1 MLNIKSIS
9 ENYRAMRHL
18 PMWSLLASDNAP
30 ETISYLQLLLYD
42 QNQSLPISV
51 FIERLKLMLNDMSA
65 ETISDAKAQA
75 RMNSWRN
82 AGYIA
87 IRYTE
92 GQEEPVVELTAA
104 SHEAIRFI
112 VGQRVNRVSPTE
124 SRLELVIHAI
134 RKLVMDTDKNE
145 DDRIARLQED
155 KKRIE
160 EQIEAVKAGK
170 VEEITEVEIKA
181 QLYDLLQ
188 MLENLNGD
196 FYRVRDRFRD
206 LSEELHEDILRNDG
220 TASAI
225 LSDFFAGYDR
235 IGESEEGKTFRA
247 FYAFLNNQEAIA
259 QIEDALEALQ
269 TRDFWSGTVSE
280 NDKRDILYMHRHLNE
295 RARETQNIMRLLAS
309 SLKHLVQSRDYLQ
322 SRRLVQLIGEAKRE
336 ALSAKD
342 KISALTKI
350 TQILQSSVSVSSSAS
365 LDLFDPQTEATVSPM
380 LEASETQVDLEALSA
395 RIQAAEI
402 NYPWLKDC
410 VLDVLNQKEVATVAD
425 VLSLHPAT
433 QGLASVV
440 GLISLAV
447 RYGEINSELN
457 EKITWQNRFNE
468 TVSAHIPQLL
478 FTQQTLTKL
487 KGHS

>member
-1 MLNIKSIS
+1 
-9 ENYRAMRHL
+9 MRL
-18 PMWSLLASDNAP
+18 RPMWSLLASDNAP
-30 ETISYLQLLLYD
+30 ETIGYLQLLLYD
-42 QNQSLPISV
+42 QNQSLPISL

-65 ETISDAKAQA
+65 ETISDAQVQA
-75 RMNSWRN
+75 RMNTWRN

-92 GQEEPVVELTAA
+92 GQEEPVVELSAA
-104 SHEAIRFI
+104 AHEAIRFI
-112 VGQRVNRVSPTE
+112 AGQRVNRVSPTE

-145 DDRIARLQED
+145 ADRIARLQED
-155 KKRIE
+155 KRRIE
-160 EQIEAVKAGK
+160 EEIEAVRAGHFDA
-170 VEEITEVEIKA
+170 ISEVEIKA
-181 QLYDLLQ
+181 QIYDLLQ

-206 LSEELHEDILRNDG
+206 LSEQLHEDILRNEG
-220 TASAI
+220 TASSI

-235 IGESEEGKTFRA
+235 IGDSEEGKTFRA
-247 FYAFLNNQEAIA
+247 FYAFLNDPQAIA

-269 TRDFWSGTVSE
+269 TRDFWSGSVSE
-280 NDKRDILYMHRHLNE
+280 NDKRDILYMRRHLNE

-322 SRRLVQLIGEAKRE
+322 SRRLVQLIAEAKRE
-336 ALSAKD
+336 ALGAREKIPALAKV
-342 KISALTKI
+342 S
-350 TQILQSSVSVSSSAS
+350 QVLQSSVSVSSSAS
-365 LDLFDPQTEATVSPM
+365 LELFDPETEATVSPM
-380 LEASETQVDLEALSA
+380 LKASEAQVDLAALSA

-410 VLDVLNQKEVATVAD
+410 VTDVLSRKEVATVAD
-425 VLSLHPAT
+425 VLTAHPAA

-447 RYGEINSELN
+447 RYGEVKPELN

-468 TVSAHIPQLL
+468 TVSAHIPLL
-478 FTQQTLTKL
+478 IFSQQTLTKL
-487 KGHS
+487 KGQSL

>member
-1 MLNIKSIS
+1 
-9 ENYRAMRHL
+9 
-18 PMWSLLASDNAP
+18 
-30 ETISYLQLLLYD
+30 
-42 QNQSLPISV
+42 
-51 FIERLKLMLNDMSA
+51 MLNDMSA
-65 ETISDAKAQA
+65 ETISDTQVQA
-75 RMNSWRN
+75 RMNYWRN

-104 SHEAIRFI
+104 AHEAIRFI
-112 VGQRVNRVSPTE
+112 AGQRVNRVSPTE

-134 RKLVMDTDKNE
+134 RKLVMDTDKNKT
-145 DDRIARLQED
+145 DRIARLLED
-155 KKRIE
+155 KRRIE
-160 EQIEAVKAGK
+160 EQIEAVKSGK
-170 VEEITEVEIKA
+170 IEAITEVEIKA
-181 QLYDLLQ
+181 QIYDLLQ

-196 FYRVRDRFRD
+196 FYRVRDRFRE

-220 TASAI
+220 TASAR

-235 IGESEEGKTFRA
+235 ISESDEGRTFRA
-247 FYAFLNNQEAIA
+247 FYAFLNDPEAIA
-259 QIEDALEALQ
+259 QIDDALEALQ
-269 TRDFWSGTVSE
+269 TRDFWSGAVSE
-280 NDKRDILYMHRHLNE
+280 NNKRDILYMRRRLNE

-336 ALSAKD
+336 ALATRE
-342 KISALTKI
+342 KIPALTKI
-350 TQILQSSVSVSSSAS
+350 TQVSQSSVSVSSNAS
-365 LDLFDPQTEATVSPM
+365 LDLFDLQTEATVSPM
-380 LEASETQVDLEALSA
+380 VEASEAPVDLQALSA

-410 VLDVLNQKEVATVAD
+410 VTDVLSQKEVATIGD
-425 VLSLHPAT
+425 VLSVHPAT

-457 EKITWQNRFNE
+457 EKITWVNRFNV

-478 FTQQTLTKL
+478 FTQKTLTKL
-487 KGHS
+487 KERP